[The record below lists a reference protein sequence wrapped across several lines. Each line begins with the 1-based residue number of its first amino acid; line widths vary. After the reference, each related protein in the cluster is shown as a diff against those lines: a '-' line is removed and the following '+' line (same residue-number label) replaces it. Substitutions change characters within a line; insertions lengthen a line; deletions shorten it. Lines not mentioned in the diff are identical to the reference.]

1 MAAATTKNDAPVAD
15 YRADEDAA
23 RRGGGGGAFAGLRDR
38 RLRAA
43 LYFALWGAAGV
54 VSTSIPILS
63 ANPDHVILYLL
74 LFMVGVV
81 LLLLTVAA
89 ADVPGLDR
97 AADRLEGRLRAMF
110 YDARHER

>member
-1 MAAATTKNDAPVAD
+1 MAAAMMNNDAPVAD

-23 RRGGGGGAFAGLRDR
+23 RRGAAFAGLRDR

-54 VSTSIPILS
+54 VSTSVPILS
-63 ANPDHVILYLL
+63 ANPDHVILYFV
-74 LFMVGVV
+74 LFMAGVV

-97 AADRLEGRLRAMF
+97 AADRLQGQLRALL
-110 YDARHER
+110 